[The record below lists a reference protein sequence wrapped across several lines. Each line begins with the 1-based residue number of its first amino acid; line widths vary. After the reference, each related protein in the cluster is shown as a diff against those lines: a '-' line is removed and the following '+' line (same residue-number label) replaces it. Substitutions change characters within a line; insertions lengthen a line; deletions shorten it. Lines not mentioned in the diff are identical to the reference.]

1 MALLTRPNTE
11 EVLLSSYVTVTQ
23 GAAAKGVS
31 YHAFMMWLR
40 NHPEVSVARLGSR
53 ILVRKIDL
61 EKYIPLGQ

>member
-11 EVLLSSYVTVTQ
+11 EMVLSSYVTVAQ

-40 NHPEVSVARLGSR
+40 NHPEVSVARLGGR

-61 EKYIPLGQ
+61 EKYIPQGQ